1 MSSNGRVWL
10 APLPFRVF
18 FGLASL
24 ALAAGAVLP
33 WDGLASYWHDLG
45 LRLSLLAESVFL
57 VTLTYRAR
65 MELDE
70 EQLVLRYT
78 LTTRVIPLHT
88 IVSVTPGRAGLQF
101 QTRDGASYG
110 SPAFIG
116 EKAPL
121 MSWLHRRTKADSIAE
136 TILAARP

>member
-1 MSSNGRVWL
+1 M
-10 APLPFRVF
+10 
-18 FGLASL
+18 
-24 ALAAGAVLP
+24 
-33 WDGLASYWHDLG
+33 D
-45 LRLSLLAESVFL
+45 
-57 VTLTYRAR
+57 
-65 MELDE
+65 LDE

-121 MSWLHRRTKADSIAE
+121 MSWLHRRTNADSIAD